1 MSKYRTAPDQELT
14 TWPRGISFIIG
25 NEASERFS
33 YYGMR
38 AILATHL
45 TTLFVATGLAE
56 KLAEKHATHDTH
68 IFFAGV
74 YAMPVIG
81 AILADKLFG
90 KYLTIMSLSLVY
102 CAGHGVLALGEDSLP
117 GMHLGLLL
125 IAIGAGGIKPCV
137 SANVGDQFG
146 RANWHLTKKVFQF
159 FYLSINFGSL
169 FSTLL
174 TPFLLTT
181 LGPRVAFGV
190 PGGLMLL
197 ATLIFWAGRYRFVH
211 VPPRTSVT
219 LGVLDALVGS
229 LLFVGVLAIWIFG
242 PEFGLAMWL
251 RGVISVSCVVLGV
264 ALFFYRQGLA
274 RDDGFLATV
283 LNWAARGRAWTTREL
298 GTEAVDGAVAVF
310 RIMFVF
316 VSVSV
321 FWSLFDQ
328 HASTWVFQAESMDR
342 HVDLGLFHFELL
354 PQQTQST
361 NPALVLLL
369 IPVLLYG
376 VFPALE
382 RRGIKITPLRRM
394 SVGMFLAAVAFVG
407 SALIQR
413 AIDAGGE
420 GAVSWLWQL
429 VPYSIMTLAEV
440 LVSATGLEFAYTQAP
455 PRMKSTIMSFWLF
468 TTTIGDVL
476 VAVIALLPRLEPEG
490 FFWLFAGLMAAAAAV
505 FLLITLFYRY
515 RDYPQGG

>member
-1 MSKYRTAPDQELT
+1 MGKYRTAPDPKQT
-14 TWPRGISFIIG
+14 GWPPGIPYIIG
-25 NEASERFS
+25 NEACERFS

-45 TTLFVATGLAE
+45 TTLYLATGVAQDRAE
-56 KLAEKHATHDTH
+56 DLATHDTH

-74 YAMPVIG
+74 YAVPVIG
-81 AILADKLFG
+81 AIIADKLLG

-102 CAGHGVLALGEDSLP
+102 CAGHGVLALGEDSLA

-125 IAIGAGGIKPCV
+125 IAIGSGGIKPCV

-169 FSTLL
+169 FSTLM
-174 TPFLLTT
+174 TPLL
-181 LGPRVAFGV
+181 LHHVGPAVAFGV
-190 PGGLMLL
+190 PGVLMLM
-197 ATLIFWAGRYRFVH
+197 ATLIFWAGRYKFVH
-211 VPPRTSVT
+211 VPPRNEAR
-219 LGVLDALVGS
+219 LGLLDTAIGS
-229 LLFVGVLAIWIFG
+229 LLFIGCLAIWIFG
-242 PEFGLAMWL
+242 AEFGLELWL
-251 RGVISVSCVVLGV
+251 RGVIGVAATVLGV
-264 ALFFYRQGLA
+264 ALFFYRQTLQ

-283 LNWAARGRAWTTREL
+283 LNWVARGRQWTTREL
-298 GTEAVDGAVAVF
+298 GGEAVEGAIAVF

-321 FWSLFDQ
+321 FWALFDQ
-328 HASTWVFQAESMDR
+328 HASTWIFQAGRMDLTI
-342 HVDLGLFHFELL
+342 DLGLFDFELL
-354 PQQTQST
+354 PQQTQSV

-382 RRGIKITPLRRM
+382 RRGITITPLRRM
-394 SVGMFLAAVAFVG
+394 TVGMFLAAVSFVG

-413 AIDAGGE
+413 SIDASGDG
-420 GAVSWLWQL
+420 VVPWLWQL

-455 PRMKSTIMSFWLF
+455 RRMKSTIMSFWMF
-468 TTTIGDVL
+468 TTTLGDVL
-476 VAVIALLPRLEPEG
+476 VAVVALLPALDAEE
-490 FFWLFAGLMAAAAAV
+490 FFWLFAALMAGAAV
-505 FLLITLFYRY
+505 IFMFITLFYRY
-515 RDYPQGG
+515 REYPQGE